1 MDLVVLGQAKCEAR
15 ESATG
20 GVHIARTVARLQR
33 GWLGVYVTTSHFS
46 QQVQQEVIEDG
57 YPIVLVPGRKVAE
70 VVSGILSERGI
81 SVLALLREVDDG
93 YTDRLSYRRPHEAV
107 LTDHPDPHQPT
118 VLQHEGGATSSG

>member
-1 MDLVVLGQAKCEAR
+1 
-15 ESATG
+15 
-20 GVHIARTVARLQR
+20 
-33 GWLGVYVTTSHFS
+33 VYVTTSHFS

-118 VLQHEGGATSSG
+118 VLEHEGGATSSG